1 MMPEG
6 ANRWQAAGGE
16 SSAATVESDDERS
29 PGTKLFCWVLK
40 FLLFLVLK
48 FLVLKTGSG
57 RGEGAEEGCG
67 EVGECIE
74 EALTAAM
81 DILLRRTRLFT
92 TRKPAEE
99 DSSGSANKSVMP
111 AAVAAVAAEAVP
123 LVLPDTSVP
132 SWLNKSSTR
141 LTRRTVNSAALPS
154 FESGVAGMDALSD
167 VDALDISF
175 GRPRAGTAGGSVKAL
190 DEPGFAGESEGCD
203 LAS

>member
-67 EVGECIE
+67 EVGERIE

-167 VDALDISF
+167 FDALDISF